1 MITNLRVTFVSSSSV
16 YTCLYLPVPDSVAQ
30 VAVMAGGPASLP
42 CSLATEAEDSVRL
55 VLWFRNADEKPI
67 YTLDARGELTSSNRD

>member
-1 MITNLRVTFVSSSSV
+1 M
-16 YTCLYLPVPDSVAQ
+16 AQ

-55 VLWFRNADEKPI
+55 VLWFRSTDEKPI
-67 YTLDARGELTSSNRD
+67 YTLDARGEQTNSSRDSVVFLTTCNLTTKRLTTLKWSDAT

>member
-1 MITNLRVTFVSSSSV
+1 M
-16 YTCLYLPVPDSVAQ
+16 AQ

-55 VLWFRNADEKPI
+55 VLWFRNTDEKPI
-67 YTLDARGELTSSNRD
+67 YTLDARGEQTNSNRDSVFFQQLVI

>member
-1 MITNLRVTFVSSSSV
+1 M
-16 YTCLYLPVPDSVAQ
+16 AQ

-55 VLWFRNADEKPI
+55 VLWFRNTDEKPI
-67 YTLDARGELTSSNRD
+67 YTLDARGEQTNSSRSLALEASLTGWLEF